1 MARQWGAVISR
12 RAGMA
17 VGIWGE
23 PGIGKTHL
31 SAAVLR
37 EIPCANLSLH
47 ATATERTIITA
58 LPRPKRLPAWV
69 EHQLTR
75 ARNGEL
81 LEARAFVDVIAAVL
95 AGLAPFVL
103 HLEDAHE
110 ASPERLNTIRQ
121 LARAVRVA
129 RGVGLLVTS
138 RTELPEPFVN
148 HHLEPLFRDASDQLV
163 KAILNA
169 DVPDDALEYVF
180 ARARGNPLFTLEF
193 VRYLTRQG
201 YFWNDGQG
209 WHWRAPLGDYLP
221 VTVEALILELT
232 SRATL
237 DSQSHVVLEARSILP
252 HQLEITLL
260 NTLWAHAADVTPEAL
275 QASRQALSQI
285 GLLRGHDF
293 AHPLFGEVIASG
305 LEAQVRRVLARRV
318 IQMDGQVDP
327 ELVAGLIG
335 HADLEPGEALPL
347 LRRAAAQAAAR
358 GDEVAS
364 GRWLAA
370 AVERTH
376 GAERAALA
384 FEASCLLGNRDIG
397 LAVRLA
403 EYAHQAP
410 GSSLEVSV
418 WLAELLI
425 NQSQT
430 ERAEAILRARPA
442 EDHDHQDW
450 WEEMVRVLSRKDG
463 HMNDAIALWL
473 ERPALHA
480 NARVR
485 TVLMVALAFQ
495 FSGQADEA
503 LRLVQAQLE
512 RQDLTIAD
520 RSNIMHDLAMS
531 AYFRGDFPAVERHLL
546 EAIVL
551 ERNTTHPYSLAE
563 TLRKLASLYVRLG
576 RHTEALEPIR
586 EATRIAAATG
596 HPRIYAICLGTLGTL
611 LMQQAQFEEAETH
624 FRERI
629 EIMERFGNAFYL
641 YDAHADLALLYLE
654 WQPRHG
660 VPLALRHAQTA
671 LIWAERAHRDTPVA
685 LAHLARAQLGAGD
698 PARALETAQAAV
710 QAASDPEQKAL
721 TQLSLGLVLRANHQV
736 EAAVAALEASV
747 HEYEQLDMR
756 YMIQRGGL
764 ELDRVTNNTAQALER
779 RTWFEDRGLHTGRHV
794 ADRLFPELVDARHIE
809 TIPATPPD
817 SGVWVRVLGPVT
829 LERDGQ
835 SMPTRARKRLEIL
848 AYLLETRIAGRS
860 EASTLELVDAL
871 YPDTPETEARNTL
884 KQQVYLIRSSLGAD
898 SVVSTQTG
906 YALGNVS
913 SDAETFLQHGQTD
926 LWRGV
931 YLGSLGEGWR
941 PGVRESLV
949 LALQAR
955 IEGLIHSDAAEA
967 VRLGLILLEMEP
979 YDLDALKLTMRAL
992 ELAGDVRLAQ
1002 RVFVEGRQRLQEVGE
1017 TVPETMAG
1025 FVGTEAAQ
1033 VLTGRE
1039 PRESRA

>member
-12 RAGMA
+12 RVGLA

-23 PGIGKTHL
+23 LGIGKTHV

-47 ATATERTIITA
+47 ATATERAIITA
-58 LPRPKRLPAWV
+58 LPRPKRLPVWA
-69 EHQLTR
+69 EQQLTR
-75 ARNGEL
+75 ARNGEP
-81 LEARAFVDVIAAVL
+81 LEAHVFVDVIAAVL
-95 AGLAPFVL
+95 AGLVPFVL

-110 ASPERLNTIRQ
+110 ASPERLNTIQ
-121 LARAVRVA
+121 HLARAVRVI
-129 RGVGLLVTS
+129 RGAGLLVTS
-138 RTELPEPFVN
+138 RTQLPEPFIN
-148 HHLEPLFRDASDQLV
+148 HQIEPLSREASDQLIRSGLN
-163 KAILNA
+163 ASLNA
-169 DVPDDALEYVF
+169 DMPEEGLEYVF

-201 YFWNDGQG
+201 YFWNDGQR
-209 WHWRAPLGDYLP
+209 WRWRAPMGDYLP

-232 SRATL
+232 SKTTL
-237 DSQSHVVLEARSILP
+237 DAQARAVLEARSILP
-252 HQLEITLL
+252 HQLETGTLNL
-260 NTLWAHAADVTPEAL
+260 LWAHAADVTPEAL
-275 QASRQALSQI
+275 EASRQALSRI
-285 GLLRGHDF
+285 GLLHGHDF
-293 AHPLFGEVIASG
+293 AHPLFGEVIAIG
-305 LEAQVRRVLARRV
+305 LEAQVRRSLTRRV
-318 IQMDGQVDP
+318 IQMAGQVDP
-327 ELVAGLIG
+327 ELVAGLID
-335 HADLEPGEALPL
+335 HADLEPGEALPM
-347 LRRAAAQAAAR
+347 LRRAATQAAAR
-358 GDEVAS
+358 GDAVTS

-376 GAERAALA
+376 GAERASLA

-403 EYAHQAP
+403 EQAHQAP

-463 HMNDAIALWL
+463 GVNDAIALWL

-480 NARVR
+480 KARVR

-495 FSGQADEA
+495 FAGQADEA
-503 LRLVQAQLE
+503 LRLMQAQLE
-512 RQDLTIAD
+512 RQDLSIAD
-520 RSNIMHDLAMS
+520 QSDIMHDLAMS
-531 AYFRGDFPAVERHLL
+531 AYFRGDFAAVERHLL
-546 EAIVL
+546 EVIVL
-551 ERNTTHPYSLAE
+551 ERTITHPYSLAE
-563 TLRKLASLYVRLG
+563 SLRKLASLYVRLG

-586 EATRIAAATG
+586 EATRIASGTG

-654 WQPRHG
+654 WQPQHG

-671 LIWAERAHRDTPVA
+671 LTWAERAHRDTPVILA
-685 LAHLARAQLGAGD
+685 LLARAQLGAGD
-698 PARALETAQAAV
+698 PVRALETAQAAV
-710 QAASDPEQKAL
+710 QTVSSPEQNAL
-721 TQLSLGLVLRANHQV
+721 TQLSLGLALRANHRL

-747 HEYEQLDMR
+747 REYEQLGMR
-756 YMIQRGGL
+756 YMMQRSGL
-764 ELDRVTNNTAQALER
+764 ELDRATNNAAQALER
-779 RTWFEDRGLHTGRHV
+779 RRWFEDHGLHTGRYV
-794 ADRLFPELVDARHIE
+794 ADRLFPEPVCAKRVE
-809 TIPATPPD
+809 TIPATQPD
-817 SGVWVRVLGPVT
+817 AGVWLRVLGPVN

-835 SMPTRARKRLEIL
+835 VVPTRARKRLEVL

-860 EASTLELVDAL
+860 EASTLELVDAIF
-871 YPDTPETEARNTL
+871 PDVPEMEARNNL

-898 SVVSTQTG
+898 SVISTPTG

-913 SDAETFLQHGQTD
+913 SDAETFLQHGQAD
-926 LWRGV
+926 LWRGA

-941 PGVRESLV
+941 PGVREALT
-949 LALQAR
+949 LALRAR
-955 IEGLIHSDAAEA
+955 VESLRETDPAEA
-967 VRLGLILLEMEP
+967 ARLGLILLEMEP
-979 YDLDALKLTMRAL
+979 YDVDAL
-992 ELAGDVRLAQ
+992 ELTVHALELSGDARLAQ
-1002 RVFVEGRQRLQEVGE
+1002 RVFVEGRQRLQAVGAD
-1017 TVPETMAG
+1017 VPETLAG
-1025 FVGTEAAQ
+1025 VAPDA
-1033 VLTGRE
+1033 V
-1039 PRESRA
+1039 